1 MDTESFPRPPLR
13 AILPALKRRPHV
25 TRRPTQGEGRSR
37 AAASW
42 SSMPASRARP
52 VSDEMVSGRPRPM
65 RYRADD
71 LSRPLPPVPSATFEI
86 VSAMPECLQVRAR
99 ESSLDLSA
107 WVENTNRCTLQ
118 LGGGVADD
126 ELVPWMQLPQP
137 EFSGIDKSQYR
148 ETPLYSEAGSADLSR
163 AYVTDEVACPQPRPP
178 IVSWASWATFGVGEN
193 YTGFESSIAPKRG
206 ASSNPQAGDD
216 VSYYGDASGED
227 RASVSSR
234 QNSGLSIKCQGHN
247 ILELPL
253 FEFGQPAAQPVDESV
268 LPDSQG
274 CDFMDWAE
282 NGSSGGSSP
291 CYSECAYEEFA
302 TPLAP
307 ARARIVHIS
316 GDYSQFP
323 SRSTSLFQR
332 DSEPSPASVPMD
344 EEVAAPNIH
353 PASPETPNCSP
364 KSRPR
369 PFTPYPHYDIS
380 IHTPPLTP
388 TTLL

>member
-1 MDTESFPRPPLR
+1 
-13 AILPALKRRPHV
+13 
-25 TRRPTQGEGRSR
+25 
-37 AAASW
+37 
-42 SSMPASRARP
+42 
-52 VSDEMVSGRPRPM
+52 M

-206 ASSNPQAGDD
+206 ASSNSQAGADI
-216 VSYYGDASGED
+216 SYYGDASGED
-227 RASVSSR
+227 RASISSR
-234 QNSGLSIKCQGHN
+234 RNSGLSIKCQGHN

-253 FEFGQPAAQPVDESV
+253 FEFSQPAAQPVEESV

-291 CYSECAYEEFA
+291 CYSECAYEVSNLFSVNGLVI
-302 TPLAP
+302 T
-307 ARARIVHIS
+307 RARN
-316 GDYSQFP
+316 
-323 SRSTSLFQR
+323 SRLRWHQREHVLFTYR
-332 DSEPSPASVPMD
+332 ET
-344 EEVAAPNIH
+344 
-353 PASPETPNCSP
+353 TPNFHPGLHLYSNETSNLRRLVFP
-364 KSRPR
+364 
-369 PFTPYPHYDIS
+369 
-380 IHTPPLTP
+380 
-388 TTLL
+388 